1 MVHFGILCPASTS
14 HLNTMLPLAQEL
26 KERGHRLTAVGLLD
40 TKARAQAAGLDFQ
53 ANGLEEYP
61 IGSTATAMSE
71 LGKLTDDSPCLK
83 AGGVVRGSHPEY
95 AGQLWEFF
103 RDGEKLKSF
112 TKAERVIA
120 WLEKQ

>member
-1 MVHFGILCPASTS
+1 MPLGMGSRQTVRKGIRYRYWST
-14 HLNTMLPLAQEL
+14 
-26 KERGHRLTAVGLLD
+26 
-40 TKARAQAAGLDFQ
+40 
-53 ANGLEEYP
+53 
-61 IGSTATAMSE
+61 
-71 LGKLTDDSPCLK
+71 
-83 AGGVVRGSHPEY
+83 GSHPEY